1 MAGHIITIIGGKGGL
16 GKSQIAANLAFGY
29 ATETKVKTLLLDFD
43 QKATGDQDFITGMK
57 GKKHLKELADFKGA
71 IDPNSIAQFVN
82 MNQNV
87 FYVGMPNDATL
98 AESIEAESLGR
109 VLKAV
114 PNIYPITII
123 DAGNELTPLALK
135 ALEFSTL
142 IFVVVTPDILALN
155 QTKKL
160 YSDLIT
166 LMFPKEM
173 IHFLMNQGQQGH
185 PVTPEVVGKTLGK
198 PPFHVIPRDDQTCA
212 MALNQKKPAVL
223 SARTSPFSKGVIDTV
238 RKLNEKSVL
247 RSLEALNKPTDTAKA
262 NKAKE
267 GGAPGGGKSPW
278 TELKSRIHKALVE
291 EMDLKNSDDSDPK
304 AQVILKEKTKKGIV
318 DLLGKEDTKGILN
331 TREDMNQIVKEILDE
346 ALGLGPL
353 EDLLRDKSISEVMV
367 VGPYKIYY
375 EQGGKIK
382 LSEVTFTNDR
392 QVLNV
397 IERIVAPIGRRI
409 DEKTPYVDARLR
421 DGSRVHA
428 IIPPSAID
436 GCTITIR
443 KFPEKRLSY
452 KDLVKFG
459 SMTEN
464 MADFLRIAVEA
475 HRNIIVSGGT
485 GSGKTTLINV
495 LGAFI
500 QSNERIITCED
511 SAELNFP
518 QEHVVRLETR
528 PPSLEGDGA
537 IDIRCLVKQTLR
549 MRPDRIVVG
558 ECRGGETLDML
569 QAMGTGHDGS
579 MTTVHSNN
587 PRECIGRLETLVQY
601 AGTALSPRAIK
612 EMIASAVH
620 MIVQQSR
627 LEDGSRRVMY
637 ITEIGG
643 MQGDTVILQDIF
655 LFVQKEIDR
664 NGKIIGEFQ
673 ATGFIPKFIEVLER
687 KGYNVPRGIFS
698 NRPVPTGGGGTPAGG
713 NPGGEGTQAKPQ
725 APAAQNPQGQ
735 RPPAPGQKPSGNPA
749 AKPQAPVKKVG
760 T

>member
-1 MAGHIITIIGGKGGL
+1 MGHIISVIGGKGGL
-16 GKSQIAANLAFGY
+16 GKSQVAANLAFTY
-29 ATETKVKTLLLDFD
+29 AIEGKVKTLLLDFD
-43 QKATGDQDFITGMK
+43 QKASGDQDFITGMK
-57 GKKHLKELADFKGA
+57 GKKNIKELAEFKGV
-71 IDPNSIAQFVN
+71 IDPTSIQQFVN

-87 FYVGMPNDATL
+87 FYIGMPNDPVA
-98 AESIEAESLGR
+98 SNNIEVEALGKT
-109 VLKAV
+109 LKAV
-114 PNIYPITII
+114 SQIYPITII
-123 DAGNELTPLALK
+123 DAGNELTPLAIK

-155 QTKKL
+155 QTKRL
-160 YSDLIT
+160 YSELT
-166 LMFPKEM
+166 TMLFPKDM
-173 IHFLMNQGQQGH
+173 IQFVVNQAQQGH
-185 PVTPEVVGKTLGK
+185 PVTNDVIAKTLGK
-198 PPFHVIPRDDQTCA
+198 PVFSSIPKDDQNCVL
-212 MALNQKKPAVL
+212 ALNQKKPVVL
-223 SARTSPFSKGVIDTV
+223 IAKQGSFAKGITDTF
-238 RKLNEKSVL
+238 RRLQEKNIL
-247 RSLEALNKPTDTAKA
+247 KALEALNKPSDMGAK
-262 NKAKE
+262 KEEKKEEGAKKE
-267 GGAPGGGKSPW
+267 PGATPW
-278 TELKSRIHKALVE
+278 IQLKSRIHRSLVE
-291 EMDLKNSDDSDPK
+291 EMDMKKADDNDPK
-304 AQVILKEKTKKGIV
+304 AQVILREQTKKVIV
-318 DLLGKEDTKGILN
+318 DLLSKEDTKGILN
-331 TREDMNQIVKEILDE
+331 TREDMAQIVKEIIDE

-367 VGPYKIYY
+367 VGPHKIYY
-375 EQGGKIK
+375 EKGGKLN
-382 LSEVTFTNDR
+382 LSEVVFTNDR

-409 DEKTPYVDARLR
+409 DEKTPYVDARLK

-436 GCTITIR
+436 GCSITIR
-443 KFPEKRLSY
+443 KFPEKRLTH
-452 KDLVKFG
+452 KDAIKFG

-485 GSGKTTLINV
+485 GSGKTTLINI
-495 LGAFI
+495 LGGFI

-518 QEHVVRLETR
+518 QEHIVRLETR

-601 AGTALSPRAIK
+601 AGTSISPRAIK
-612 EMIASAVH
+612 EMIANAVH
-620 MIVQQSR
+620 LIIQQSR
-627 LEDGSRRVMY
+627 LEDGSRKVMY

-655 LFVQKEIDR
+655 TFVQKEIDK

-673 ATGFIPKFIEVLER
+673 ASGFIPKFIEVLER

-698 NRPVPTGGGGTPAGG
+698 NRPATSATPATSAPATPAAAAP
-713 NPGGEGTQAKPQ
+713 NSPAKPASTNQ
-725 APAAQNPQGQ
+725 PQS
-735 RPPAPGQKPSGNPA
+735 ATNKP
-749 AKPQAPVKKVG
+749 PVKK
-760 T
+760 

>member
-1 MAGHIITIIGGKGGL
+1 MAGHIISIIGGKGGL
-16 GKSQIAANLAFGY
+16 GKSQVAANLAFAY
-29 ATETKVKTLLLDFD
+29 AIEGKVKTLLLDFD
-43 QKATGDQDFITGMK
+43 QKASGDQDFITGMK
-57 GKKHLKELADFKGA
+57 GKKNLKELADFKGA
-71 IDPNSIAQFVN
+71 IDPNSIQQFVN

-87 FYVGMPNDATL
+87 FYIGMPNDPTA
-98 AESIEAESLGR
+98 AEGIEVEALGR
-109 VLKAV
+109 TLKAV
-114 PNIYPITII
+114 TNIYPITII
-123 DAGNELTPLALK
+123 DAGNELTPLAIK

-155 QTKKL
+155 QTKRL
-160 YSDLIT
+160 YSDLVT
-166 LMFPKEM
+166 MMFPKDM
-173 IHFLMNQGQQGH
+173 IQFVINQAQQGH
-185 PVTPEVVGKTLGK
+185 PVTNDVIAKTLGK
-198 PPFHVIPRDDQTCA
+198 PAFSIIPRDDQNCTL
-212 MALNQKKPAVL
+212 ALNQKKPVML
-223 SARTSPFSKGVIDTV
+223 VARNSNFAKGVVDTV
-238 RKLNEKSVL
+238 RRLNEKSIL
-247 RSLEALNKPTDTAKA
+247 RALEKLNKPSDVGQKKA
-262 NKAKE
+262 APAGGEAGAE
-267 GGAPGGGKSPW
+267 GGGATKGGKSPW
-278 TELKSRIHKALVE
+278 TDLKSRIHRALVE
-291 EMDLKNSDDSDPK
+291 EMDLKKADDNDPK
-304 AQVILKEKTKKGIV
+304 AQIILKEQTKKV
-318 DLLGKEDTKGILN
+318 VVELLGKEDTKGILN

-382 LSEVTFTNDR
+382 LSEITFTNDR

-409 DEKTPYVDARLR
+409 DEKTPYVDARLK

-436 GCTITIR
+436 GCSITIR
-443 KFPEKRLSY
+443 KFPEKRLTY

-495 LGAFI
+495 LGGFI

-518 QEHVVRLETR
+518 QEHIVRLETR

-601 AGTALSPRAIK
+601 AGTSISPRAIK
-612 EMIASAVH
+612 EMIANAVH
-620 MIVQQSR
+620 MIIQQSR
-627 LEDGSRRVMY
+627 LDDGSRRVMY
-637 ITEIGG
+637 ITEIAG

-655 LFVQKEIDR
+655 LFIQKEIDK
-664 NGKIIGEFQ
+664 NGKILGEFQ

-698 NRPVPTGGGGTPAGG
+698 NRPP
-713 NPGGEGTQAKPQ
+713 QA
-725 APAAQNPQGQ
+725 APAAAAPAAAPAAGGAPK
-735 RPPAPGQKPSGNPA
+735 PPTSGGAAPAGA
-749 AKPQAPVKKVG
+749 AKPPVKK
-760 T
+760 

>member
-1 MAGHIITIIGGKGGL
+1 MAGHIISIIGGKGGL
-16 GKSQIAANLAFGY
+16 GKSQVAANLAFAY
-29 ATETKVKTLLLDFD
+29 AIEGKVKTLLLDFD
-43 QKATGDQDFITGMK
+43 QKASGDQDFITGMK
-57 GKKHLKELADFKGA
+57 GKKNIKELSEFKGA
-71 IDPNSIAQFVN
+71 IDPNSIQQFVS

-87 FYVGMPNDATL
+87 YYIGMPNEQL
-98 AESIEAESLGR
+98 ASDGIEVEALGR
-109 VLKAV
+109 TLKAV
-114 PNIYPITII
+114 TNIYPITII
-123 DAGNELTPLALK
+123 DAGNELTPLAIK

-155 QTKKL
+155 QTKRL

-166 LMFPKEM
+166 MMFPKDM
-173 IHFLMNQGQQGH
+173 IQFVINQAQQGH
-185 PVTPEVVGKTLGK
+185 PVTNDVIARTLGK
-198 PPFHVIPRDDQTCA
+198 PAFSVVPRDDQTCTL
-212 MALNQKKPAVL
+212 ALNQKKPVMLVARN
-223 SARTSPFSKGVIDTV
+223 SAFAKGIVDTV
-238 RKLNEKSVL
+238 RRLNEKSIL
-247 RSLEALNKPTDTAKA
+247 KALEKLNKPADVGQKKTDIS
-262 NKAKE
+262 NGSGSSGGVE
-267 GGAPGGGKSPW
+267 GAVRGGKSSW
-278 TELKSRIHKALVE
+278 TELKSRIHRALVE
-291 EMDLKNSDDSDPK
+291 EMDLKKSDDNDPK
-304 AQVILKEKTKKGIV
+304 AVIILKEQTKKVVV
-318 DLLGKEDTKGILN
+318 DLLGKEDTKSIL
-331 TREDMNQIVKEILDE
+331 TSREDMNQIVKEIIDE

-353 EDLLRDKSISEVMV
+353 EDLLRDKTISEIMV
-367 VGPYKIYY
+367 VGPFKIYY
-375 EQGGKIK
+375 EQNGKIK

-409 DEKTPYVDARLR
+409 DEKTPYVDARLK

-428 IIPPSAID
+428 IIPPSSID

-443 KFPEKRLSY
+443 KFPDKRLTY
-452 KDLVKFG
+452 KDLVKYG
-459 SMTEN
+459 SLTES

-495 LGAFI
+495 LGGFI

-518 QEHVVRLETR
+518 QEHIVRLETR

-601 AGTALSPRAIK
+601 AGTSISARAIK

-620 MIVQQSR
+620 MIIQQSR
-627 LEDGSRRVMY
+627 LDDGSRRVMY

-643 MQGDTVILQDIF
+643 LQGDTVILQDIF
-655 LFVQKEIDR
+655 LFVQKEIDKA
-664 NGKIIGEFQ
+664 GKIIGEFQ

-698 NRPVPTGGGGTPAGG
+698 NRPPGTSGAGATPTPIVAAPAPIAPTQRPGSPAGSAPPNG
-713 NPGGEGTQAKPQ
+713 VKP
-725 APAAQNPQGQ
+725 
-735 RPPAPGQKPSGNPA
+735 
-749 AKPQAPVKKVG
+749 PVKK
-760 T
+760 